1 MLAVLSFKVLRTKRI
16 RLFLGEKME
25 FEFSGKGPYF
35 TGSPVPREFFGE
47 VRCVGIIPV
56 PRKTKSTIGGFLSRR
71 GYLLCT
77 PGGLGLHHCVRG
89 HI

>member
-1 MLAVLSFKVLRTKRI
+1 MSGTKRI
-16 RLFLGEKME
+16 RLFFGEKME